1 MVSRKQISKTS
12 ASRKILTEGLQN
24 NDRLDIAD
32 LLQLEKETIDDILI
46 RLQEISVDLATASYI
61 YNLVNISYMTLSN
74 ICTDF
79 LDMEVY

>member
-12 ASRKILTEGLQN
+12 ASRKVLTEGLQN

-32 LLQLEKETIDDILI
+32 LLQLEKERIDDILI
-46 RLQEISVDLATASYI
+46 RLQEISVDTATANYI
-61 YNLVNISYMTLSN
+61 YNLVNISDMLLSD

-79 LDMEVY
+79 LNMEVY

>member
-12 ASRKILTEGLQN
+12 ASRKVLTEGLQN

-32 LLQLEKETIDDILI
+32 LLQLEKERIDDILI
-46 RLQEISVDLATASYI
+46 RLQEISVDTATANYI
-61 YNLVNISYMTLSN
+61 YNLVNISDMTLNN

-79 LDMEVY
+79 LEMEVY

>member
-32 LLQLEKETIDDILI
+32 LLQLEKERIDDILLRI
-46 RLQEISVDLATASYI
+46 QEIPIDPTTANYI
-61 YNLVNISYMTLSN
+61 YNLVDISDILLNN

-79 LDMEVY
+79 LNMEVY

>member
-12 ASRKILTEGLQN
+12 ASRKVLTEGLQN

-46 RLQEISVDLATASYI
+46 RLQEISVDPSTANYI
-61 YNLVNISYMTLSN
+61 YDLVSISSMTLNN
-74 ICTDF
+74 ICIDF
-79 LDMEVY
+79 LNMEVW

>member
-32 LLQLEKETIDDILI
+32 LLELEKKTIDDILI

-61 YNLVNISYMTLSN
+61 YNLVNISDMTLNN

-79 LDMEVY
+79 LEMEVY

>member
-32 LLQLEKETIDDILI
+32 LLELEKKTIDDILI

>member
-32 LLQLEKETIDDILI
+32 LLELEKQTIDDILI
-46 RLQEISVDLATASYI
+46 RLQEISVDPATANYI
-61 YNLVNISYMTLSN
+61 YNLVDISDMLLNS
-74 ICTDF
+74 IWTDF
-79 LDMEVY
+79 LNMEVY

>member
-1 MVSRKQISKTS
+1 MVSKKQISKTS

-46 RLQEISVDLATASYI
+46 RLQEISVDPATANYI
-61 YNLVNISYMTLSN
+61 YNLVDISDILLNN

-79 LDMEVY
+79 LNMEVY

>member
-1 MVSRKQISKTS
+1 MVSRKQISKTL
-12 ASRKILTEGLQN
+12 ASRKVLTEGLQN

-32 LLQLEKETIDDILI
+32 LLQLEKERIDDILARI
-46 RLQEISVDLATASYI
+46 QEVPIDPATANYI
-61 YNLVNISYMTLSN
+61 YNLVNISDMTLNN

>member
-32 LLQLEKETIDDILI
+32 LLELEKKTIDDILI
-46 RLQEISVDLATASYI
+46 RLQEISVDPATASYI
-61 YNLVNISYMTLSN
+61 YNLVNISDMTLN
-74 ICTDF
+74 KICTDY
-79 LDMEVY
+79 LDIEVY